1 MADNDKYIIPANIIS
16 SDSDIKRLFSSAG
29 ISDIS
34 METYPSESPF
44 KDKRSMSFR
53 KIGSM
58 RDVFMKGPCRSSLI
72 YTMDE
77 SWSIVDANLEK
88 LKKELI
94 KKNIYGFITYM
105 KGEGATL
112 WCLIPNTY
120 FTTSSKESFR
130 GMKKKVVNEDDN
142 AEADKP
148 VENKKDNEEPNKK
161 DKEEPDKKEPNKKEA
176 PTSSANL
183 GSLSYFND
191 IIKSDIKGRRWMTA
205 FNTAQKEMPVDD
217 NGIKNVPFAISFM
230 SSITKQDL
238 PFFGRCAWGI
248 AVAEGIVSI
257 TQIPLMI
264 SSNRNKLFVWSY
276 VSKTPITQNELY
288 SKFGKGGGEASFNQ
302 FMNFRKFINDECE
315 PLNKAGDYSFAKSND
330 QKQDIKTNNTQ
341 TDSTDD
347 NNENELTKSVEESY
361 EVARTFLI
369 NEVYNISEAGGR
381 YSYYDDNDDYNAD
394 SPDTSATF
402 PQGNPCINKLGSGQY
417 PELGPLF

>member
-29 ISDIS
+29 ISDMS

-130 GMKKKVVNEDDN
+130 NTKKKVVNEDDN

-148 VENKKDNEEPNKK
+148 VENNKEN
-161 DKEEPDKKEPNKKEA
+161 EEPDKKGA
-176 PTSSANL
+176 SSSSANL

-288 SKFGKGGGEASFNQ
+288 SKFGKGGGEASFTQ
-302 FMNFRKFINDECE
+302 FMNFRKFIVDECE

-330 QKQDIKTNNTQ
+330 QKQDVSNNPQ
-341 TDSTDD
+341 TDSNKD
-347 NNENELTKSVEESY
+347 NTENELTKSVEESY

-369 NEVYNISEAGGR
+369 NEVYNITEAGR
-381 YSYYDDNDDYNAD
+381 SYYYDDNDDYNKD

-417 PELGPLF
+417 PELGPLY

>member
-16 SDSDIKRLFSSAG
+16 SDSDIKKLFSSAG
-29 ISDIS
+29 ISDMS
-34 METYPSESPF
+34 METYPLESPF

-58 RDVFMKGPCRSSLI
+58 RDVFMKGPCKTSLI

-77 SWSIVDANLEK
+77 SWTIVDANLEK

-105 KGEGATL
+105 KNEGATL

-130 GMKKKVVNEDDN
+130 NIKTKVVKEDDN
-142 AEADKP
+142 ADNP
-148 VENKKDNEEPNKK
+148 GENNKDEEPDKKDPDKEKP
-161 DKEEPDKKEPNKKEA
+161 DKEEPDKKESPS
-176 PTSSANL
+176 SSADL

-205 FNTAQKEMPVDD
+205 FNTAQKEIPADD
-217 NGIKNVPFAISFM
+217 TGVKNVPFAISFM

-248 AVAEGIVSI
+248 AVAKGIVSI

-288 SKFGKGGGEASFNQ
+288 SKFGKGGGESSFNQ
-302 FMNFRKFINDECE
+302 FMNFRKFITDECE

-330 QKQDIKTNNTQ
+330 QKQDVNNNPQ
-341 TDSTDD
+341 TDSDKD
-347 NNENELTKSVEESY
+347 NAENELTQSVEESY

-369 NEVYNISEAGGR
+369 NEVYKITEAGR
-381 YSYYDDNDDYNAD
+381 SYYNNDDNDDYNTD

-402 PQGNPCINKLGSGQY
+402 PQGNPYINKLGSGQY
-417 PELGPLF
+417 PELGPLY